1 MLAFLFL
8 SLCNSV
14 NYSPSNFK
22 KKNNWQL
29 TPGFGTCP
37 IHKVVILRENNN
49 NMVLKA
55 TQKIKQGYCKWV
67 KKKIQTCI
75 FKSGNLNKRANW
87 PIGILELSC
96 QFLFFPAIRHTI
108 VVHRM
113 MNVEIKSF
121 PKDSYTHWAWFAKLY
136 CAWCL
141 FTVFILI
148 PLTRCSY
155 FLMYFVVCVSFILIL
170 SFLFFFFSLSYF
182 LLYLFF

>member
-1 MLAFLFL
+1 M
-8 SLCNSV
+8 
-14 NYSPSNFK
+14 
-22 KKNNWQL
+22 
-29 TPGFGTCP
+29 
-37 IHKVVILRENNN
+37 
-49 NMVLKA
+49 
-55 TQKIKQGYCKWV
+55 
-67 KKKIQTCI
+67 
-75 FKSGNLNKRANW
+75 NKRANW

-182 LLYLFF
+182 PPLPLLLTPFLIFLVFSLHFTLFFVLLHLLLCHLLFLYI